1 MWWLARKEPE
11 IEPPQPSPPF
21 TPPSP
26 QRIPFF
32 SVETFIESC
41 ALTGTVLLCGAF
53 YYRYLRRFPTAL
65 SIPQSMYAKGRTL
78 SGRVVFVGDGDN
90 FRLYHTPGGI
100 FAGWDWLRRV
110 PYEHHWY
117 TSTGIMRRFW
127 EAWIPQRGAPTDPQ
141 RQPQRPPRLR
151 LQQQQPRQLKLSGE
165 TIHVRLCGID
175 APECKSY
182 GRPGQPFGPESK
194 NWLRRYLLGRKVK
207 IRLYSLDQY
216 QRAVAKATV
225 LSWTGQKDVSSEMLR
240 AGWAIV
246 YESKFQ
252 AAFGSTKETY
262 QSEEQYARD
271 HKNGM
276 WKYGKTL
283 TESPAEYKRR
293 MRLGGDPPKAL
304 NEFGATLRLS
314 ESKTGLFSRMMTSI
328 FGMRKSPSTSTEEKT
343 NEEGEQP
350 LPRTS
355 TVGLRKT
362 KAKEEECLAGTQSV
376 TQGAARLARRD
387 RSGPKS
393 NAIRASKPAAGF
405 MRMARMTAWR
415 ISKLPM
421 TQWKTRSVRGH

>member
-32 SVETFIESC
+32 SLETFLESC

-65 SIPQSMYAKGRTL
+65 SIPQSLYAKGRTL

-100 FAGWDWLRRV
+100 FAGWDWLRRK
-110 PYEHHWY
+110 P
-117 TSTGIMRRFW
+117 
-127 EAWIPQRGAPTDPQ
+127 
-141 RQPQRPPRLR
+141 
-151 LQQQQPRQLKLSGE
+151 QPRQLKLSGE

-194 NWLRRYLLGRKVK
+194 NWLRQYLLGRKVK

-262 QSEEQYARD
+262 QREEQYARD

-293 MRLGGDPPKAL
+293 MRLGPV
-304 NEFGATLRLS
+304 NLRQ
-314 ESKTGLFSRMMTSI
+314 GL
-328 FGMRKSPSTSTEEKT
+328 
-343 NEEGEQP
+343 
-350 LPRTS
+350 
-355 TVGLRKT
+355 
-362 KAKEEECLAGTQSV
+362 
-376 TQGAARLARRD
+376 
-387 RSGPKS
+387 
-393 NAIRASKPAAGF
+393 
-405 MRMARMTAWR
+405 
-415 ISKLPM
+415 
-421 TQWKTRSVRGH
+421 

>member
-11 IEPPQPSPPF
+11 IEPPQRGPPF
-21 TPPSP
+21 TPPSR
-26 QRIPFF
+26 QRIQLF
-32 SVETFIESC
+32 SLETFLESC

-65 SIPQSMYAKGRTL
+65 SIPQSLYTKGRTL

-110 PYEHHWY
+110 PYEHYWY

-127 EAWIPQRGAPTDPQ
+127 ETWIPREASIDPQ
-141 RQPQRPPRLR
+141 RQPQRPPRWR
-151 LQQQQPRQLKLSGE
+151 LSQPQPRQLKLSGE

-194 NWLRRYLLGRKVK
+194 NWLRQYLLGRKVK

-225 LSWTGQKDVSSEMLR
+225 ISWTGQKDVSSEMLR

-262 QSEEQYARD
+262 QREEQYARD

-276 WKYGKTL
+276 WKYGKAL
-283 TESPAEYKRR
+283 IESPAEYKRR

-304 NEFGATLRLS
+304 DEFGDTLRLS
-314 ESKTGLFSRMMTSI
+314 ESTTGLFSRMMTSI
-328 FGMRKSPSTSTEEKT
+328 FGMRKSPSIPAEEKT
-343 NEEGEQP
+343 NGEGGEQQ
-350 LPRTS
+350 LPRS
-355 TVGLRKT
+355 SSVCLQKSQ
-362 KAKEEECLAGTQSV
+362 AKEEKSLLDTQSV
-376 TQGAARLARRD
+376 TR
-387 RSGPKS
+387 RSGPKR
-393 NAIRASKPAAGF
+393 NTMQVNKPAAGF

-415 ISKLPM
+415 ISKLPI
-421 TQWKTRSVRGH
+421 TQGKSRSVRGH

>member
-11 IEPPQPSPPF
+11 IEPPQRGPPF
-21 TPPSP
+21 TPPSR
-26 QRIPFF
+26 QRIQFF
-32 SVETFIESC
+32 SLETFLESC

-65 SIPQSMYAKGRTL
+65 SIPQSLYTKGRTL

-110 PYEHHWY
+110 PYEHYWY

-127 EAWIPQRGAPTDPQ
+127 ETWIPREASIDPQ
-141 RQPQRPPRLR
+141 RQPQRPPRWR
-151 LQQQQPRQLKLSGE
+151 LSQPQPRQLKLSGE

-194 NWLRRYLLGRKVK
+194 NWLRQYLLGRKVK

-225 LSWTGQKDVSSEMLR
+225 ISWTGQKDVSSEMLR

-262 QSEEQYARD
+262 QREEQYARD

-276 WKYGKTL
+276 WKYGKAL
-283 TESPAEYKRR
+283 IESPAEYKRR

-304 NEFGATLRLS
+304 DEFGDTLRLS

-328 FGMRKSPSTSTEEKT
+328 FGMRKSPSIPAEEKT
-343 NEEGEQP
+343 NEEDGEQQ
-350 LPRTS
+350 LPRS
-355 TVGLRKT
+355 SSVCLQKSQ
-362 KAKEEECLAGTQSV
+362 AKEEKSLLETQSV
-376 TQGAARLARRD
+376 TR
-387 RSGPKS
+387 RSGPKR
-393 NAIRASKPAAGF
+393 NTMQVNKPAAGF

-415 ISKLPM
+415 ISKLPI
-421 TQWKTRSVRGH
+421 TQGKSRSVRGH